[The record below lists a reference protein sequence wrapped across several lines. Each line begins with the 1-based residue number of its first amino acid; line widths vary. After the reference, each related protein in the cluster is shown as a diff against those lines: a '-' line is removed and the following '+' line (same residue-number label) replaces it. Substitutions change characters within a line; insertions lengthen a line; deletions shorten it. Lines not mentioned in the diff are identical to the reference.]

1 MLFVSKISSLTF
13 LSRFKAMLMWA
24 IITPSLLKFA
34 SGLKLENLKLTH
46 CVGGKIKFP
55 FGKIKLP

>member
-13 LSRFKAMLMWA
+13 LLRFKAILMWA

-46 CVGGKIKFP
+46 CAIG
-55 FGKIKLP
+55 